1 MKINDIITE
10 VSAGSSTGASS
21 IATMVKPIGTI
32 QKRKSDGTVKNAL
45 DHDVKLF
52 GDKKDK
58 SK

>member
-21 IATMVKPIGTI
+21 IAAVTKTIGTI
-32 QKRKSDGTVKNAL
+32 QKRKSDGAVKNAL

>member
-10 VSAGSSTGASS
+10 VSAGSSTAASS
-21 IATMVKPIGTI
+21 IAAVAKTIGTI